1 MSNFAQTVVANDL
14 RLCSQAGVVTED
26 GNVRVRPVPSM
37 CRRGLNL
44 GSPKPRLRKKHACK
58 TGLEGI
64 VSKRWI
70 AFPLRA
76 IPGLA
81 EVQDSGSAGGEAR
94 GGCGLGLLTIT
105 TRERRGLR

>member
-1 MSNFAQTVVANDL
+1 MTERPSARSTVVVTMQQFCRGPTVTPPEPMPTVTSELFRRVPPDL
-14 RLCSQAGVVTED
+14 
-26 GNVRVRPVPSM
+26 N
-37 CRRGLNL
+37 
-44 GSPKPRLRKKHACK
+44 
-58 TGLEGI
+58 

-76 IPGLA
+76 IAGLA